1 MISSRPYL
9 IRALYA
15 WIVDSALTPHL
26 LVDAQAD
33 GVQVPE
39 QSVKEGKIVLNVA
52 PQAVRGL
59 SLGNELIEFSARFGG
74 VSRQVSVP
82 IAAVVA
88 VYARENGQ
96 GMMFAAEDEATDQT
110 GQNVSDTSGKGDA
123 TGDRDQ
129 RTGPKGPHLTVV
141 K

>member
-9 IRALYA
+9 IRALYD

-26 LVDAQAD
+26 LVDAEAE
-33 GVQVPE
+33 GVEVPE
-39 QSVKEGKIVLNVA
+39 QSVQEGKIVLNVA

-59 SLGNELIEFSARFGG
+59 SLGNELIDFSARFSG
-74 VSRQVSVP
+74 VSRSVRVP
-82 IAAVVA
+82 ISAVVA

-96 GMMFAAEDEATDQT
+96 GMMFAAEDEADVGSGESAA
-110 GQNVSDTSGKGDA
+110 GQSQGSGAG
-123 TGDRDQ
+123 
-129 RTGPKGPHLTVV
+129 KGPHLTVV

>member
-9 IRALYA
+9 IRALYD

-26 LVDAQAD
+26 LVDAQAE
-33 GVQVPE
+33 GVEVPE

-96 GMMFAAEDEATDQT
+96 GMMFAAEDETTDQT
-110 GQNVSDTSGKGDA
+110 GQNVSDNSGKGNPP
-123 TGDRDQ
+123 GDRDQ
-129 RTGPKGPHLTVV
+129 RNGPKGPHLTVV